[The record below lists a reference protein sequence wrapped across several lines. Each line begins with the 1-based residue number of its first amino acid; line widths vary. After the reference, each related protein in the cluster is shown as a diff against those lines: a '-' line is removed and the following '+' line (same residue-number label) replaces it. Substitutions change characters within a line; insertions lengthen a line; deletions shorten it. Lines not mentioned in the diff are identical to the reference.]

1 MEPAEI
7 ERDFRRKVCDQLS
20 LEGEGDGRYI
30 VNTPFSFDDGDSL
43 TIVLQKKEEGWV
55 LTDEG
60 HVYIHLSYDLDEK
73 ALKEG
78 TRQEIIS
85 DTLRY
90 FAVEDRG
97 GELVLPVHADNFGN
111 ALYSFVQALLR
122 ISNLTFLNREQV
134 ARVFESD
141 FKAFLSEIVPE
152 ERRIFGWHHPIHDPS
167 AHYPADCYVNGSATP
182 TVIFALNSDAS
193 VQAATISLL
202 QYEKWA
208 FEVHSVGLFADQEK
222 IGRRPLAQFSDVCE
236 KQFSALAGETRQRIA
251 TYIAKLVPSLSLREK
266 EPG

>member
-7 ERDFRRKVCDQLS
+7 ERDFKRKVCDQLS
-20 LEGEGDGRYI
+20 LEEEGRDRYI
-30 VNTPFSFDDGDSL
+30 IHTPFSFDDGDNL
-43 TIVLQKKEEGWV
+43 VIVLREMDGKWA

-60 HVYIHLSYDLDEK
+60 HTYMHLSYDLDEK

-85 DTLRY
+85 DTLTY
-90 FAVEDRG
+90 FSVEDRG
-97 GELVLPVHADNFGN
+97 GELVFPIQNDGYGN

-122 ISNLTFLNREQV
+122 ISNLTFLSREQV

-141 FKAFLSEIVPE
+141 FTAFLSEILPA
-152 ERRIFGWHHPIHDPS
+152 ERRIFKWHHPVHDPN
-167 AHYPADCYVNGSATP
+167 ALYPADCYVNGSATP

-202 QYEKWA
+202 QYEKWD
-208 FEVHSVGLFADQEK
+208 FGVRSIGLFADQEK

-251 TYIAKLVPSLSLREK
+251 NYLARVVVPSK
-266 EPG
+266 NG

>member
-1 MEPAEI
+1 MGPTEI
-7 ERDFRRKVCDQLS
+7 ERDFKRKVCDQLS
-20 LEGEGDGRYI
+20 LEDEGQGRYI
-30 VNTPFSFDDGDSL
+30 VHTPFSFDDGDNL
-43 TIVLQKKEEGWV
+43 IIILRERGGERV

-60 HVYIHLSYDLDEK
+60 HTYMHLSYDLDEK

-78 TRQEIIS
+78 TRQEIIT
-85 DTLRY
+85 DTLSY
-90 FAVEDRG
+90 FDVEDRG
-97 GELVLPVHADNFGN
+97 GELVLPVQADSYGN

-122 ISNLTFLNREQV
+122 ISNLTFLSREQV

-141 FKAFLSEIVPE
+141 FRAFLSEIVPE
-152 ERRIFGWHHPIHDPS
+152 ERRIFKWHHPIHDPN
-167 AHYPADCYVNGSATP
+167 AHYPADCYVNGSATS

-202 QYEKWA
+202 QYEKWG
-208 FEVHSVGLFADQEK
+208 FGVHSIGLFADQER

-251 TYIAKLVPSLSLREK
+251 NYLARVIAGPF
-266 EPG
+266 

>member
-1 MEPAEI
+1 MVPAEI
-7 ERDFRRKVCDQLS
+7 ELDFKRKVCDQLT
-20 LEGEGDGRYI
+20 LEDEGQGRYI
-30 VNTPFSFDDGDSL
+30 VHTPFTFDDGDNL
-43 TIVLQKKEEGWV
+43 TIVLREKGDEWA

-60 HVYIHLSYDLDEK
+60 HTYMHLSYDLDEK

-78 TRQEIIS
+78 SRQEIIT

-90 FAVEDRG
+90 FDVEDRE
-97 GELVLPVHADNFGN
+97 GELVFPVRANDYGN

-122 ISNLTFLNREQV
+122 ISNLTFLSREQV

-141 FKAFLSEIVPE
+141 FREFLSRILPE
-152 ERRIFGWHHPIHDPS
+152 ERRTFKWHHPTYDPN

-202 QYEKWA
+202 QYEKWD
-208 FEVHSVGLFADQEK
+208 FTVHSVGLFADQEK

-251 TYIAKLVPSLSLREK
+251 NYLARILPARSPDSKIV
-266 EPG
+266 